1 MNALAQRIN
10 YVDTILEQV
19 RQGLLPELEPFW
31 EFVRSLTKK
40 DHLTLTKLNSA
51 QFAEFEDPGTR
62 VRFGYVPFRDLPQD
76 GEFFEV
82 EEYPN
87 GVTLCENE
95 YGAHVDKKGTVT
107 RYIASVELALEK
119 RSKKAS

>member
-51 QFAEFEDPGTR
+51 QVAEFEDPETR
-62 VRFGYVPFRDLPQD
+62 VKFGYVPFRDLPQD
-76 GEFFEV
+76 GEFFEI

-95 YGAHVDKKGTVT
+95 YGAHVDKNGTVT